1 MADRKH
7 PFGSKEQIDP
17 REAQRRSA
25 KKRKENRNR
34 LAAIAAAFDF
44 SAATR
49 EELELIDRHFLVMT
63 KRELMDFARDESKPA
78 DLRARAR
85 QWLHD
90 TDTDGVA
97 MGEAIRNRA
106 FGKPK
111 QTTEIDGTLQT
122 EQTMIFTG
130 LPDPSND

>member
-1 MADRKH
+1 MAKGR
-7 PFGSKEQIDP
+7 FGVNVDP
-17 REAQRRSA
+17 REAQKRSA
-25 KKRKENRNR
+25 KRRKENNNR
-34 LAAIAAAFDF
+34 LAAIVAAFDF
-44 SAATR
+44 SAATK

-63 KRELMDFARDESKPA
+63 HHELAEFAKDTSKPA